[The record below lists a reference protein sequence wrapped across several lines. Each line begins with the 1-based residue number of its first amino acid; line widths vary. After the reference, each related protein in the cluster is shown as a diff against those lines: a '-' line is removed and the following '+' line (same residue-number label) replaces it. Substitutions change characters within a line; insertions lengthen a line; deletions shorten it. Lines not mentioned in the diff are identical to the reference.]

1 MKITKSQ
8 LRKIIKEEFNSE
20 ADSIARDQAG
30 QIGQENYDILDKVGD
45 ALVTGGDATNWVLD
59 NDEWQSLIVPTSD
72 ADMPEFIEAIETV
85 LSNNLG
91 MSIKQLLG
99 LKENKTKITK
109 SQLRK
114 VVKEEIQ
121 KEYATMGASSGK
133 HKVQRQD
140 SGLEGYAT
148 GTLAR
153 QGMDIKSRA
162 LHMFDEWIKDNK
174 LEAERDKLMPDMWH
188 LKITNQQKPLAD
200 VETWLGGL

>member
-45 ALVTGGDATNWVLD
+45 ALVKGGDATNWVLD

-99 LKENKTKITK
+99 LKENKMKITK

-114 VVKEEIQ
+114 VIKEELL
-121 KEYATMGASSGK
+121 KEAGGFPGRRFGGSMADLDTDAATRETDFLKSA
-133 HKVQRQD
+133 
-140 SGLEGYAT
+140 
-148 GTLAR
+148 
-153 QGMDIKSRA
+153 QGVTD
-162 LHMFDEWIKDNK
+162 
-174 LEAERDKLMPDMWH
+174 
-188 LKITNQQKPLAD
+188 AD
-200 VETWLGGL
+200 VREKAIMMVGDILDIVDTESESGRLLVSLHQFLQSGY